1 MGKNRTM
8 EAKRIKYIKQSKARP
23 RALRMN
29 NGQMKT
35 GQSVDRS
42 KIPEESLALFAY
54 RERAKGFIDGY
65 LEALYPNAGQISAAR
80 AEALDRSIQPSKPIE
95 LVTKLVN
102 GRFRKVTMFSDLGDT
117 CFYFIEH
124 ITTAALIRRSISY
137 NNRDRAMSAYLDG
150 VLRWK
155 EIVRLT
161 DE

>member
-1 MGKNRTM
+1 
-8 EAKRIKYIKQSKARP
+8 
-23 RALRMN
+23 MN

-95 LVTKLVN
+95 LITKLVS

-117 CFYFIEH
+117 SFYFIEH
-124 ITTAALIRRSISY
+124 LTTIAIIRRSITY
-137 NNRDRAMSAYLDG
+137 NNRDRALLHFQDNT
-150 VLRWK
+150 LKWK
-155 EIVRLT
+155 EVIELNDV
-161 DE
+161 E